1 MNSGGLRLDLSHM
14 KLQNQWSPLIYPVI
28 WGNILRCLEELLRK
42 MSTGIDKKSGKEM
55 AARAWP
61 LTPSPP
67 GQQRLI
73 MFRELQKDEG
83 ALRTGTL
90 HSPKVL
96 CLLCLFPQLGQSCVG
111 GKWASQK
118 HRGERV
124 MTPICGRYGAL
135 LKPAISVLMQWWPLS
150 LHPKII

>member
-1 MNSGGLRLDLSHM
+1 
-14 KLQNQWSPLIYPVI
+14 
-28 WGNILRCLEELLRK
+28 

-55 AARAWP
+55 AAQAWP

-90 HSPKVL
+90 HSPKVVSAL
-96 CLLCLFPQLGQSCVG
+96 SVSTIGSELRG
-111 GKWASQK
+111 GEVSIPEAPW
-118 HRGERV
+118 
-124 MTPICGRYGAL
+124 GACDDTYL
-135 LKPAISVLMQWWPLS
+135 WS
-150 LHPKII
+150 LWGLVKTCY